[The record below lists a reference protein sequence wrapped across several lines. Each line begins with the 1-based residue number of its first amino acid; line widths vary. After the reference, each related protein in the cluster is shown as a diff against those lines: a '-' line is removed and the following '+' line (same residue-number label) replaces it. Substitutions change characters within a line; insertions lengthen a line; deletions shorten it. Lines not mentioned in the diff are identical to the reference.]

1 MDRRLG
7 GVTSMPRP
15 GPLSLIDRVDDS
27 NQPIGTIPRADA
39 FAAKANFRTVH
50 VLVFSPHGELL
61 LQQLAPTR
69 ERNPLKWGS
78 SVAGYL
84 HAGET
89 YEHAAQRRLKEEL
102 GLVTRIRPVGVT
114 PMNDKG
120 ITKFVGI
127 YTTVSE
133 HAYIA
138 EPDHIATIVYKPVE
152 EVIEGISANPEDYT
166 ETLRHVLAYWLGRGR
181 PGQPSLGG

>member
-1 MDRRLG
+1 MSKTTQLN
-7 GVTSMPRP
+7 SMPRP

-27 NQPIGTIPRADA
+27 NRPIGTIPRADA

-50 VLVFSPHGELL
+50 VLVFNPQGGLL

-102 GLVTRIRPVGVT
+102 GLTTPIHPVGVT
-114 PMNDKG
+114 AMDDKG
-120 ITKFVGI
+120 ITKFIGV
-127 YTTVSE
+127 YVTKAE
-133 HAYIA
+133 NAYIA
-138 EPDHIATIVYKPVE
+138 EPDHISRIEHRPVE
-152 EVIEGISANPEDYT
+152 DVIKDMLLNPEHYT
-166 ETLRHVLAYWLGRGR
+166 ESFRHVLTYWLSRGR
-181 PGQPSLGG
+181 PGQPKPSN